1 MCVFASTRND
11 NGSCQLIYSAICE
24 IEGACAHERQKKT
37 AERCQRD
44 KRKKYELDTQQKYC
58 PIMKHLSGPNDNAC
72 VIKWDY
78 IRIRNASL
86 CNVNDIRLTKHSS
99 TRKFWLTS
107 EKLWQNGKTS
117 TANRWNVRERSKAT
131 AISQI
136 CKATQ
141 HHGRPGKRE
150 CCEKSTINRV

>member
-99 TRKFWLTS
+99 TRNFWLAS
-107 EKLWQNGKTS
+107 EKLWQNGKNVNGKPLKCARALKGHSHITDLQS
-117 TANRWNVRERSKAT
+117 NTAS
-131 AISQI
+131 
-136 CKATQ
+136 
-141 HHGRPGKRE
+141 RPTRQA
-150 CCEKSTINRV
+150 RML